1 MEGGTNN
8 GKPDRA
14 QLTDFTTVFRLN
26 KDDPH
31 ATRINDRSGTM
42 CFWAPEMFTEQCFE
56 PSALD
61 VWAFGCSIYSM
72 LFGRLPFDS
81 SNQEVCKNSILND
94 DPQLEFDDIPVSDEI
109 KNLLKSLLVKD
120 PTKRPTMK

>member
-1 MEGGTNN
+1 MRERIVKFIFSQIADAIRYLHEDAKLANRDIKPDNILFTTMEGGTNN

-42 CFWAPEMFTEQCFE
+42 CFWAPEMFTE
-56 PSALD
+56 
-61 VWAFGCSIYSM
+61 
-72 LFGRLPFDS
+72 
-81 SNQEVCKNSILND
+81 
-94 DPQLEFDDIPVSDEI
+94 
-109 KNLLKSLLVKD
+109 
-120 PTKRPTMK
+120 

>member
-1 MEGGTNN
+1 
-8 GKPDRA
+8 
-14 QLTDFTTVFRLN
+14 
-26 KDDPH
+26 
-31 ATRINDRSGTM
+31 
-42 CFWAPEMFTEQCFE
+42 
-56 PSALD
+56 
-61 VWAFGCSIYSM
+61 M